1 MVDKITNS
9 IVNLENKTSKNSTN
23 VKNSLSKVDKYV
35 GENSTDI
42 KIENKNIIEDLASS
56 APIDHDKVSSIKKAI
71 SSGNYPLDL
80 DKISD
85 ALMDAYNDMKSWYIV
100 IWYEFFKKSKWH
112 LWVVKQTRQSH
123 YEKQWQ

>member
-9 IVNLENKTSKNSTN
+9 IINLESKTSKNSAKVN
-23 VKNSLSKVDKYV
+23 ISVDKAKNY
-35 GENSTDI
+35 GSENSADI
-42 KIENKNIIEDLASS
+42 KIEQKSIISDLASS

-85 ALMDAYNDMKSWYIV
+85 ALMEAYNDMKS
-100 IWYEFFKKSKWH
+100 
-112 LWVVKQTRQSH
+112 
-123 YEKQWQ
+123 

>member
-9 IVNLENKTSKNSTN
+9 IINLENKTSKNSTN

-35 GENSTDI
+35 GGNSTDI

-100 IWYEFFKKSKWH
+100 IWYEFFKKSKWN
-112 LWVVKQTRQSH
+112 LWVVR
-123 YEKQWQ
+123 

>member
-9 IVNLENKTSKNSTN
+9 LINLENKTSKSSTN
-23 VKNSLSKVDKYV
+23 VKNSIGKVDNY
-35 GENSTDI
+35 GSENSTSI
-42 KIENKNIIEDLASS
+42 KIDQKSVVSDLASS

-85 ALMDAYNDMKSWYIV
+85 ALMEAYNEMKS
-100 IWYEFFKKSKWH
+100 
-112 LWVVKQTRQSH
+112 
-123 YEKQWQ
+123 

>member
-9 IVNLENKTSKNSTN
+9 IINLENKTSKNSAN
-23 VKNSLSKVDKYV
+23 VKNSITKVDNYGSV
-35 GENSTDI
+35 NSTDI
-42 KIENKNIIEDLASS
+42 KIENKSLIDELASS

-85 ALMDAYNDMKSWYIV
+85 ALMEAYNEMKS
-100 IWYEFFKKSKWH
+100 
-112 LWVVKQTRQSH
+112 
-123 YEKQWQ
+123 

>member
-9 IVNLENKTSKNSTN
+9 IINLENKTSKNSAKVNTS
-23 VKNSLSKVDKYV
+23 VSKVDNYV
-35 GENSTDI
+35 SGNSADI
-42 KIENKNIIEDLASS
+42 KIENKDIINDLASG

-85 ALMDAYNDMKSWYIV
+85 ALMEAYNEMKS
-100 IWYEFFKKSKWH
+100 
-112 LWVVKQTRQSH
+112 
-123 YEKQWQ
+123 

>member
-9 IVNLENKTSKNSTN
+9 IVNLESKTSKNSAKIN
-23 VKNSLSKVDKYV
+23 NSVSKVNNY
-35 GENSTDI
+35 GNENSADI
-42 KIENKNIIEDLASS
+42 KIENKKVIDELASS

-85 ALMDAYNDMKSWYIV
+85 ALMEAYNDMKS
-100 IWYEFFKKSKWH
+100 
-112 LWVVKQTRQSH
+112 
-123 YEKQWQ
+123 

>member
-9 IVNLENKTSKNSTN
+9 IVNLENKNSKNSAK
-23 VKNSLSKVDKYV
+23 VDNSLSKINNYGRK
-35 GENSTDI
+35 NSTDI
-42 KIENKNIIEDLASS
+42 KIENKKVIDELASS

-85 ALMDAYNDMKSWYIV
+85 ALMEAYNDMKS
-100 IWYEFFKKSKWH
+100 
-112 LWVVKQTRQSH
+112 
-123 YEKQWQ
+123 

>member
-9 IVNLENKTSKNSTN
+9 LINLENKASKNSTN
-23 VKNSLSKVDKYV
+23 VKNSVNKVDNYRS
-35 GENSTDI
+35 EDSTSI
-42 KIENKNIIEDLASS
+42 KINQKNVVSDLASS

-85 ALMDAYNDMKSWYIV
+85 ALMEAYNEMKS
-100 IWYEFFKKSKWH
+100 
-112 LWVVKQTRQSH
+112 
-123 YEKQWQ
+123 

>member
-9 IVNLENKTSKNSTN
+9 LINLESKTSKGSAT
-23 VKNSLSKVDKYV
+23 VKNSIGKVDNY
-35 GENSTDI
+35 GSENSTSI
-42 KIENKNIIEDLASS
+42 KINQKSIISDLASN

-85 ALMDAYNDMKSWYIV
+85 ALMEAYNEMKS
-100 IWYEFFKKSKWH
+100 
-112 LWVVKQTRQSH
+112 
-123 YEKQWQ
+123 

>member
-9 IVNLENKTSKNSTN
+9 LINLENKTSKSSAN
-23 VKNSLSKVDKYV
+23 VKNSAYQVNNHSS
-35 GENSTDI
+35 ENSADI
-42 KIENKNIIEDLASS
+42 KIENKNIIDELASS

-71 SSGNYPLDL
+71 SSGNYPLDF

-100 IWYEFFKKSKWH
+100 IWYEFFK
-112 LWVVKQTRQSH
+112 
-123 YEKQWQ
+123 

>member
-9 IVNLENKTSKNSTN
+9 IINLESKTSKNSAK
-23 VKNSLSKVDKYV
+23 VKDSTVSKLANLGNETSSDTK
-35 GENSTDI
+35 I
-42 KIENKNIIEDLASS
+42 KHKKVLNELASN

-85 ALMDAYNDMKSWYIV
+85 ALMEAYNDMKS
-100 IWYEFFKKSKWH
+100 
-112 LWVVKQTRQSH
+112 
-123 YEKQWQ
+123 

>member
-9 IVNLENKTSKNSTN
+9 LVNLENKASKNSTN
-23 VKNSLSKVDKYV
+23 VKNSISKVNNYEN
-35 GENSTDI
+35 ENSTNI
-42 KIENKNIIEDLASS
+42 KINQKNIVSDLASS

-85 ALMDAYNDMKSWYIV
+85 ALMEAYKEMKS
-100 IWYEFFKKSKWH
+100 
-112 LWVVKQTRQSH
+112 
-123 YEKQWQ
+123 